1 MPLRRSAGLA
11 LIGVFLVAHG
21 LAHAVAADP
30 IQAKIA
36 AAGDAAKHNA
46 DAVVVLDE
54 TTVTVRPSGIGTARE
69 HVVTKVLRDAAIRSL
84 AVQVFPFDPHT
95 NRLELVTVRV
105 YRGNGGVEEVPLD
118 TKVEQPQ
125 AAGSIFWGT
134 QQYLVQVPRL
144 TVGDAVETITEM
156 TGFNVA
162 YLADSEDAAPDQSPE
177 RKRAGSEEPN
187 PVRQPVASAPGSD
200 STERNALG
208 EVLKPPVLGH
218 WHDEAHFW
226 ANSYPIL
233 EKRYTVRVPRDK
245 PLQCEVYS
253 GELRPTVLLDGEQL
267 VYTFEKKDLVPLTH
281 EPSMEPWPN
290 VGTKLL
296 LATLPTWEDKS
307 RWLCKVSEPQFQA
320 DDAIRAKVAEVIKGC
335 TTDEEQYTALNH
347 WVAENVRYAGT
358 SRGMCEGYTIHDVK
372 ETFHD
377 RCGVCKDKAGMLVG
391 MLRVAGFESYLVMTM
406 ARQRVDRIPADQF
419 NHAVTCIRQPDGN
432 LILLDPTW
440 MPKSRD
446 NWSTLEPL
454 QYVVYGLPE
463 GKGLS
468 QSPDFPPEDNQATWQ
483 ATSTIDAENGLSG
496 SLEFTANGAPE
507 GRLRRALAALPP
519 DERDGL
525 FDETFQRLSPNARA
539 TLVACTD
546 PVDFSGPIAIQA
558 KYEVDGFAL
567 GDGPQRYLA
576 LPMLKTVF
584 GDRMLNDLF
593 GNTSAKE
600 RKYGLQLRATRL
612 ARFEETIALPAGWEV
627 TRKPDP
633 VDLDY
638 PVAGLHF
645 KIDSS
650 PGQLHYTCE
659 LVVKRWI
666 VPSDEYGHYR
676 SVIDKFEEL
685 AGPVVTCEVEVA
697 HAQ

>member
-21 LAHAVAADP
+21 LAQAVPADP

-95 NRLELVTVRV
+95 NRLELVAVRV
-105 YRGNGGVEEVPLD
+105 YRAHGDVEEVPLD

-134 QQYLVQVPRL
+134 QQYLVPVPRL
-144 TVGDAVETITEM
+144 AVGDAVETITEM

-162 YLADSEDAAPDQSPE
+162 YLADEGD
-177 RKRAGSEEPN
+177 
-187 PVRQPVASAPGSD
+187 
-200 STERNALG
+200 TELNALG
-208 EVLKPPVLGH
+208 EALKPPVPGH

-245 PLQCEVYS
+245 PLQCEVYN

-267 VYTFEKKDLVPLTH
+267 VYTFEKKDLVPLPH

-320 DDAIRAKVAEVIKGC
+320 DAAIRAKVAEVIKGC
-335 TTDEEQYTALNH
+335 TTDEEKYTALNH
-347 WVAENVRYAGT
+347 WVAENIRYAGT
-358 SRGMCEGYTIHDVK
+358 SRGMCEGYTIHDIK

-468 QSPDFPPEDNQATWQ
+468 QSPDFPPEANQATWQ

-539 TLVACTD
+539 TLGACTD

-558 KYEVDGFAL
+558 RYEVDGFAL
-567 GDGPQRYLA
+567 GDGPRRYLA

-612 ARFEETIALPAGWEV
+612 ARFEETIALPAGWKV

-633 VDLDY
+633 VDLDH

-645 KIDSS
+645 KVDSS
-650 PGQLHYTCE
+650 PGQLHYTCK
-659 LVVKRWI
+659 LVVKQWI
-666 VPSDEYGHYR
+666 VPPDEYGHYR

-685 AGPVVTCEVEVA
+685 AGPAVTCEVEVA